1 MLLRASPIP
10 LIYCYCHSVVISWML
25 LILTWMIFWVFSII
39 MILWIYLLNSTTMDG
54 QLNAISC
61 FNIFRIYELN
71 AIAIAMYIYMIS
83 SFNLFNIYELNAIS
97 TVLFWSIDLG
107 YWSMV
112 CNVGFAIGW
121 LLLLL
126 SFDIS
131 IGLAIDLVFSILGLL
146 SLLFST
152 VIYFCCYLFMI
163 SNAIASFYLFMM
175 YWSIVSSCYLLLLI
189 YQLDAIYLL
198 LVYALCYCCMLTVCY
213 RSQSLLMYAISS
225 IAIECLCYCYISF
238 ACCPS
243 ARIHNQWWYERGK

>member
-112 CNVGFAIGW
+112 CNVGFAIVIFWYIDWACYWSGVFNIGFAIAIVFYCY
-121 LLLLL
+121 LFLLL
-126 SFDIS
+126 SIYDQQCYCF
-131 IGLAIDLVFSILGLL
+131 FL
-146 SLLFST
+146 S
-152 VIYFCCYLFMI
+152 VYD
-163 SNAIASFYLFMM
+163 
-175 YWSIVSSCYLLLLI
+175 VLI
-189 YQLDAIYLL
+189 Y
-198 LVYALCYCCMLTVCY
+198 C
-213 RSQSLLMYAISS
+213 
-225 IAIECLCYCYISF
+225 
-238 ACCPS
+238 
-243 ARIHNQWWYERGK
+243 